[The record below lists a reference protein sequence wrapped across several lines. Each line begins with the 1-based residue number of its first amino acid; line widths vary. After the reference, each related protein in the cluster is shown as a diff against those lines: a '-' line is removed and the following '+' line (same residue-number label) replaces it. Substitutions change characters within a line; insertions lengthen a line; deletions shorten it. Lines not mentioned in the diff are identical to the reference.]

1 MSSNDPFLDLPELN
15 ECVRRVR
22 EHSDKRAFEVIFK
35 TYHQRLHGFA
45 STMVHCPST
54 SEDIIQTVFLNIWM
68 NRSSWDPPGDVKTYL
83 FRAVKNECLNM
94 IRHDRVVTES
104 LPRVR
109 EMFDSAE
116 TMEEKEFAGAE
127 KLMILLEEETMNLPA
142 ACRTIFLLSRDH
154 GLTYREIAD
163 YLDISINTV
172 NTQMGRALKRI
183 RAGISRKI
191 NVISFAILAIWPF
204 S

>member
-1 MSSNDPFLDLPELN
+1 
-15 ECVRRVR
+15 
-22 EHSDKRAFEVIFK
+22 
-35 TYHQRLHGFA
+35 
-45 STMVHCPST
+45 
-54 SEDIIQTVFLNIWM
+54 
-68 NRSSWDPPGDVKTYL
+68 
-83 FRAVKNECLNM
+83 
-94 IRHDRVVTES
+94 
-104 LPRVR
+104 
-109 EMFDSAE
+109 
-116 TMEEKEFAGAE
+116 MEENEFAGAE

-183 RAGISRKI
+183 RAGISSKI
-191 NVISFAILAIWPF
+191 NVISFAILAVWPF